1 VQHLKQKWIL
11 GHEPNEL
18 RPPREQQPPT
28 PEQRAPLDVRA
39 DQEKN
44 AEKNRAEQRPER
56 TESASGAE
64 QGKKRFFNP
73 LKKQPAP
80 VSTMGKDELS
90 AKIEKVLEENIA
102 DAYQRLS
109 PSGKQAFK
117 IKGEKTANAVKEMIS
132 QGHSK
137 ARKIFT
143 LILEW
148 LRMLPGV
155 NRFFLEQ
162 EAKIKTDR
170 LIKLGAK
177 K

>member
-1 VQHLKQKWIL
+1 M
-11 GHEPNEL
+11 EPNEI
-18 RPPREQQPPT
+18 RPPHEQQPSA
-28 PEQRAPLDVRA
+28 PEQRAALDIRA
-39 DQEKN
+39 GQEKN
-44 AEKNRAEQRPER
+44 AEKNRADREPQR

-73 LKKQPAP
+73 LKKQPTP
-80 VSTMGKDELS
+80 VSTITRDELS

-102 DAYQRLS
+102 DAYQKLS

-117 IKGEKTANAVKEMIS
+117 IKGEKTASNIKEMLE

-148 LRMLPGV
+148 LKMLPGV

-162 EAKIKTDR
+162 EAKIKTDK
-170 LIKLGAK
+170 LIKLGTQK
-177 K
+177 